1 MKVLEYPFDGRYL
14 IKKKKSLKTSIK
26 KLIIKI
32 RYLARLNLMKT
43 QEVELDNSRKQ
54 KLEKHEKDRFSIVS

>member
-1 MKVLEYPFDGRYL
+1 M
-14 IKKKKSLKTSIK
+14 
-26 KLIIKI
+26 
-32 RYLARLNLMKT
+32 MKT